1 MPCLGLTPIDYHSTG
16 LKTAWPTPHVA
27 HRLTVAAAATAA
39 AAAAPSSETLLQLQ
53 NPRIH
58 SNLFLFIITSLRL
71 TSSTLCFL
79 LCRPWLAEIYLL
91 LGSVRSL
98 KKAHIL
104 CCLG

>member
-58 SNLFLFIITSLRL
+58 PDLLTISKFVLLQDPQLTCDHINSLRN
-71 TSSTLCFL
+71 
-79 LCRPWLAEIYLL
+79 A
-91 LGSVRSL
+91 GL
-98 KKAHIL
+98 KHGL
-104 CCLG
+104 E